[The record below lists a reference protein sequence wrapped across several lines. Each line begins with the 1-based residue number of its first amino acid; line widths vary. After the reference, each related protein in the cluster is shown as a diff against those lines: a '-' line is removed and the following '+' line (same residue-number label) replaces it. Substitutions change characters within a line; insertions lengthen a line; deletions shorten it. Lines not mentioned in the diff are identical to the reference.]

1 MMSAFTNNLCAL
13 PYACLQLELVAD
25 EEQLKKRQ
33 EKFGAT
39 KILFK
44 PPDPCSSHMMIAC
57 TNKACAS
64 LYTYLPCCCLQLEL
78 VADEEKLKKRQ
89 EKFGA
94 TKILFNP
101 GAKDLKDPELMKK
114 RAEKFKGAGAGK
126 SMGTVE
132 SKDDDTR
139 KKV

>member
-1 MMSAFTNNLCAL
+1 
-13 PYACLQLELVAD
+13 
-25 EEQLKKRQ
+25 
-33 EKFGAT
+33 
-39 KILFK
+39 
-44 PPDPCSSHMMIAC
+44 
-57 TNKACAS
+57 
-64 LYTYLPCCCLQLEL
+64 

-114 RAEKFKGAGAGK
+114 RAEKFKGVGK

-132 SKDDDTR
+132 SKDDDAR
-139 KKV
+139 KKVRVLCGSGQGVPWRLIHVC